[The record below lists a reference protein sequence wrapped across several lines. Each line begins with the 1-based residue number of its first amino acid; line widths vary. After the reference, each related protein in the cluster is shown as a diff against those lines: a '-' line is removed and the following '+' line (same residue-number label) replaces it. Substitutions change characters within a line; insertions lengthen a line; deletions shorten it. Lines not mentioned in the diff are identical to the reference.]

1 MSVEDFHDRHGHLHE
16 LVHVLNIAP
25 KGGNPHCL
33 SRNYGA
39 HWFVSRFAHKLGIQ
53 LRASKK
59 TAWGWLW
66 QHIGVLEE
74 DEGGITARAKKAL
87 LSCFP
92 DGPLSFFKAYGLAAH
107 DASLLAPSLCFHK
120 EWASAAT
127 TGSSAAVLNFAWG
140 GR

>member
-1 MSVEDFHDRHGHLHE
+1 MGRG
-16 LVHVLNIAP
+16 
-25 KGGNPHCL
+25 

-107 DASLLAPSLCFHK
+107 DKVITNVTVLAGHDG
-120 EWASAAT
+120 AAT
-127 TGSSAAVLNFAWG
+127 FAMTANASTAASTSARSKA
-140 GR
+140 